1 MSSDISNGAGNATWP
16 LAYTVFLTTL
26 QTKQAKDCGPA
37 EGLMRFLSWAQTN
50 DRAGTTINA
59 QGWGA
64 LAIVY
69 KRALINSFGTVKC
82 NNETALSTAYIIGL
96 GGGIRAVDDWA
107 VSYASNSFVQ
117 KFYYS
122 DTANAITQMI
132 QGTIDFGALS
142 FEPTEEQW
150 AQMPSVQLVPVLGQA
165 VIPSYNVRTTLS
177 GVDCSEIQCWW

>member
-1 MSSDISNGAGNATWP
+1 MSSDISNGAGNGTWP

-69 KRALINSFGTVKC
+69 KRALINSFGTIKC
-82 NNETALSTAYIIGL
+82 NNQTALSTAYIIGM
-96 GGGIRAVDDWA
+96 GGTIRAVDDWA
-107 VSYASNSFVQ
+107 VAYTSNSFVE
-117 KFYYS
+117 KYYVYDS
-122 DTANAITQMI
+122 PTTINQMI
-132 QGTIDFGALS
+132 AGTYPFA
-142 FEPTEEQW
+142 
-150 AQMPSVQLVPVLGQA
+150 PSHSRPAGWLMSPSSQVPS
-165 VIPSYNVRTTLS
+165 I
-177 GVDCSEIQCWW
+177 SER